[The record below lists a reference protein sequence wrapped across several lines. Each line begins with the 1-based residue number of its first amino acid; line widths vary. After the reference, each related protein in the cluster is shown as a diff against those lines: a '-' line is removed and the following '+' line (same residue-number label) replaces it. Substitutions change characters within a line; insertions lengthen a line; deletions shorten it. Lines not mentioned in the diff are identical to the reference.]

1 MCEPT
6 TWIMIAGLVL
16 TAAAGVQTADAQ
28 KKAGEAQAEQAAE
41 NAKAAKAQGESTV
54 LAAQIEEDRRRQ
66 QTRQMLASQRAG
78 FAANNVDMS
87 TGSAMDILGDTAMV
101 GEQDALTIRANAARQ
116 AWGYS
121 VDANNSMNQ
130 GRMAQAA
137 GKNAATG
144 TYLTTA
150 ASMWQ
155 QGSSMYGNR
164 APASTTTNRMGA
176 SRGAVNKGGYYSPG
190 LKYS

>member
-6 TWIMIAGLVL
+6 TWIMVAGLVL
-16 TAAAGVQTADAQ
+16 GAAAGAQQADAQ
-28 KKAGEAQAEQAAE
+28 KKAGEAQEEQSIE
-41 NAKAAKAQGESTV
+41 NAKAAKAQGENTV
-54 LAAQIEEDRRRQ
+54 LAAQVAEDRRRQ
-66 QTRQMLASQRAG
+66 QTRAMLASQRTA

-87 TGSAMDILGDTAMV
+87 TGSAMDLLGDTAMV

-130 GRMAQAA
+130 GRMARTA
-137 GKNAATG
+137 GRNAATG

-150 ASMWQ
+150 ANSATTVGGMGW
-155 QGSSMYGNR
+155 GSGGM
-164 APASTTTNRMGA
+164 TTA
-176 SRGAVNKGGYYSPG
+176 AAGGGTSFIPRQMRTGY
-190 LKYS
+190 